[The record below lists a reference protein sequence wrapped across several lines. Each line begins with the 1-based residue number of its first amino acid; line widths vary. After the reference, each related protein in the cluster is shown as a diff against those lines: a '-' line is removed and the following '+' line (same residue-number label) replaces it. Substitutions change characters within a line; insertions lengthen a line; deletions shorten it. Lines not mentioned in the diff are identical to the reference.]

1 MTQNTAPDSLTFA
14 RQTWRTL
21 EPYHGAVYFSP
32 EAASQY
38 AELGVDARTGY
49 FASRSAALGA
59 APADLVIATF
69 YNFNPQLVRR
79 AIPAAWEAAT
89 PQQFTAARL
98 AGIDA
103 TLRRILGADVSSPAM
118 ARAAELARTAAEVTV
133 HHPQGRPLFAAHAAL
148 PWPDAPH
155 LVLWHAQTLLRE
167 FRGDGHVAALLTAGL
182 SGIEALVTHAA
193 TGDVDAKVLRDSRGW
208 TPEQWEQAVRNLRER
223 GWLDEGPDLALTEDG
238 KRRRAEFEHTTDS
251 LAALPYVTLGPAACA
266 ELRSLV
272 RPFSLAVAKE
282 LVPWAVDRLNEES
295 A

>member
-1 MTQNTAPDSLTFA
+1 MKQNTDPDSLAFA

-21 EPYHGAVYFSP
+21 EPYHGGVYFSP

-38 AELGVDARTGY
+38 VELGVDARTGY
-49 FASRSAALGA
+49 FASRSAAIGA

-69 YNFNPQLVRR
+69 YNFNPELVRR

-98 AGIDA
+98 AGMDA
-103 TLRRILGADVSSPAM
+103 SLRRILGADISSPAM
-118 ARAAELARTAAEVTV
+118 ARAAELARTAAEATV

-148 PWPDAPH
+148 PWPSAPH

-182 SGIEALVTHAA
+182 SGLEALVTHAA

-208 TPEQWEQAVRNLRER
+208 TPEQWEQAVLNLRER

-238 KRRRAEFEHTTDS
+238 KRRRAEFERTTDQ

-266 ELRSLV
+266 ELRSLA

-282 LVPWAVDRLNEES
+282 LVPWVVDRLSAES

>member
-1 MTQNTAPDSLTFA
+1 MTQNTDHDSPAFA

-32 EAASQY
+32 ESAAQY

-69 YNFNPQLVRR
+69 YNFSPQLVRG

-89 PQQFTAARL
+89 PQQFTEARL

-103 TLRRILGADVSSPAM
+103 TLRRVLGADVSSPAV

-133 HHPQGRPLFAAHAAL
+133 RHPQGRPLFAAHAAL
-148 PWPDAPH
+148 PWPTAPH

-167 FRGDGHVAALLTAGL
+167 FRGDGHVAALLAGGL
-182 SGIEALVTHAA
+182 NGLEALVTHAA
-193 TGDVDAKVLRDSRGW
+193 TGDIDAQTLRTSRAW
-208 TPEQWEQAVRNLRER
+208 TQEQWEEAVRSLRER
-223 GWLDEGPDLALTEDG
+223 GWLDDGPDLALTEDG
-238 KRRRAEFEHTTDS
+238 KRRRAEIEHATDS
-251 LAALPYVTLGPAACA
+251 LAALPYLTLGLAACA

-272 RPFSLAVAKE
+272 RPFSLALAKE
-282 LVPWAVDRLNEES
+282 FMPWAVGRLSEEN